1 MLLICWIWSFRLCCF
16 HICADIQSF
25 SDADIE
31 QALSKLSEGELQVL
45 ENVMENEA
53 PTSSIN
59 KRAVHETELGKFCD
73 SPYGCN
79 NKNSDAL
86 DDGNYK
92 PIITYEQLPGKMIR
106 EPVTKHL
113 Q

>member
-1 MLLICWIWSFRLCCF
+1 MAHYDCF
-16 HICADIQSF
+16 FHCSDIQSF

-31 QALSKLSEGELQVL
+31 QALSKLTEGELQVL

-53 PTSSIN
+53 PSSSNIK
-59 KRAVHETELGKFCD
+59 KRGIVDSDVGKFCD

-79 NKNSDAL
+79 SKNSDTF

-92 PIITYEQLPGKMIR
+92 SIITYEQLPGND
-106 EPVTKHL
+106 
-113 Q
+113 